1 TPKGRKHI
9 LVFSGPSDNPGGTM
23 YAPIHFPPAPARVR
37 ERTQTNDT
45 LTLTT
50 WLTARERQQVEAA
63 NCGCLR
69 FAHREAVTALGP
81 DLAGGRADA
90 ALISVALLGGDSHGS
105 VAALVRGFPAHLVAA
120 LVSEA
125 NEAQVVPRT
134 LELGRAGVSV

>member
-1 TPKGRKHI
+1 
-9 LVFSGPSDNPGGTM
+9 M

-50 WLTARERQQVEAA
+50 WLTTRERQQVEAA

-69 FAHREAVTALGP
+69 FVHREAVTALGP

-90 ALISVALLGGDSHGS
+90 ALVSVALLDRDSHGRI
-105 VAALVRGFPAHLVAA
+105 AALVRGFPAHLVAA

-125 NEAQVVPRT
+125 DEAKGVPVNR
-134 LELGRAGVSV
+134 ELRRVGVP

>member
-1 TPKGRKHI
+1 
-9 LVFSGPSDNPGGTM
+9 M

-69 FAHREAVTALGP
+69 FVHRESATALGP

-90 ALISVALLGGDSHGS
+90 ALLSVALIGQDSHGR

-125 NEAQVVPRT
+125 EEAHVMAAT
-134 LELGRAGVSV
+134 LKLGRIGV